1 KVGIIGVGGI
11 ANTHFPGWRDSPDAE
26 VIALA
31 DVVPETLHR
40 VGDEQGI
47 GLRYDN
53 PQDLIANPDIDIIDV
68 CTPNMYHAP
77 LAIAALEA
85 GKHVLCEKPLAP
97 TPAAI
102 KQMIA
107 ARDKSGKL
115 LMTAQHF
122 RFQGSA
128 KALHGE
134 IASGLLG
141 EIYHARCWMLRR
153 SGAPVRPGFI
163 LKQH

>member
-1 KVGIIGVGGI
+1 MAETLKVGVIGVGGI
-11 ANTHFPGWRDSPDAE
+11 AGTHFPGWKESPLAE
-26 VIALA
+26 VVALA
-31 DVVPETLHR
+31 DVDPKALER
-40 VGDEQGI
+40 VGDAQGVKR
-47 GLRYDN
+47 RYQK
-53 PQDLIANPDIDIIDV
+53 PEELFGSRDIDIIDI

-107 ARDKSGKL
+107 ARDRSGKL

-128 KALHGE
+128 KALQ
-134 IASGLLG
+134 A
-141 EIYHARCWMLRR
+141 
-153 SGAPVRPGFI
+153 
-163 LKQH
+163 